1 MEVSIPAF
9 MQEES
14 IKRKANK
21 REKKVTQQLCSGAF
35 DLYKGDMSTETDYI
49 EHKYTDKDSYS
60 LKKELC
66 EKILDETCQMG
77 KENGILIIEFKDYRV
92 IGKVEKK

>member
-1 MEVSIPAF
+1 
-9 MQEES
+9 
-14 IKRKANK
+14 
-21 REKKVTQQLCSGAF
+21 
-35 DLYKGDMSTETDYI
+35 LYKGDMSTETDYI

-77 KENGILIIEFKDYRV
+77 K
-92 IGKVEKK
+92 